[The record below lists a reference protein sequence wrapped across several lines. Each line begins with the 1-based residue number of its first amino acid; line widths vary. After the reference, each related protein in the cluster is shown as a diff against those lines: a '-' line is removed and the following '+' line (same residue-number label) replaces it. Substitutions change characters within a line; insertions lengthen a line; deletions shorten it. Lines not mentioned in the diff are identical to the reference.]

1 MKFVFKTCLFFLFL
15 TLAGIHAA
23 QGSVSGNRDERA
35 ASHLVLTVISGL
47 RLDDFNRRD
56 QIGFKIPALAG
67 LMSSGSYAV
76 SIDGVYPSTLLPSAA
91 TIATGALPADHGVIS
106 DAIEPAVIQTDTLWD
121 AAKRAGLTVASFGFP
136 LSADNTPESVP
147 SGNKTYPDGL
157 KQIASAL
164 ESDARRTD
172 AMLRSIEKGLP
183 NLTLL
188 HYGSFEAAQRRF
200 GIRSRQART
209 VIEGI
214 DSDLGRI
221 FDAIRKTPLSGQ
233 VTFIVVSDHGAMAVE
248 SVFKPNV
255 ILERAGWLKTDS
267 RGRITEWRA
276 IAECFEG
283 SASIRVRDKQDIP
296 EASKLFDEYKSKS
309 SSPVWSMLKTAE
321 IARIGADPRAAL
333 YLDGSPG
340 FAMSPEATGSSTG
353 SANVRAAAGYLPSRS
368 EMRGILLISGKGVRS
383 GTKIEYA
390 RLIDIAPTVS
400 RLLGLEMK
408 PARGR
413 VLTEVIN

>member
-1 MKFVFKTCLFFLFL
+1 MKLVTWLFLLL
-15 TLAGIHAA
+15 TLAGLHAA
-23 QGSVSGNRDERA
+23 RGAVSGYRNDAERA
-35 ASHLVLTVISGL
+35 TSHLVLTVIAGL
-47 RLDDFNRRD
+47 RLDDFNGRD
-56 QIGFKIPALAG
+56 QIGFKLPVLAG
-67 LMSSGSYAV
+67 LKSSGAYAV
-76 SIDGVYPSTLLPSAA
+76 SVDGVYPSTLLPSAA
-91 TIATGALPADHGVIS
+91 TIVTGALPADHGVIS

-121 AAKRAGLTVASFGFP
+121 AAKRAGMTVASFGFP
-136 LSADNTPESVP
+136 LSNDGTPESAP
-147 SGNKTYPDGL
+147 AGNRTYSDDL
-157 KQIASAL
+157 KQIASSL
-164 ESDARRTD
+164 GSDARRTD
-172 AMLRSIEKGLP
+172 AILRTIERGLP

-221 FDAIRKTPLSGQ
+221 IDATRKTPLSGQ

-283 SASIRVRDKQDIP
+283 SASIRVREKQDFA
-296 EASKLFDEYKSKS
+296 EASKLFDEYKSRS
-309 SSPVWSMLKTAE
+309 NSPVWSMLKAAE

-353 SANVRAAAGYLPSRS
+353 SADVRAAAGYLPSRS
-368 EMRGILLISGKGVRS
+368 EMRGMMLISGNGIRS

-413 VLTEVIN
+413 VLTEVINR